1 MNGKCIGLWMA
12 LAAALCTQLQAS
24 AQTVGLAA
32 GPDTTYRL
40 RVRRVADTVVAHIRW
55 ARNER
60 DRADLALDVL
70 DMRGDVVRTYK
81 QRLKLAPNTDAQA
94 RFVLN
99 PAQDLGL
106 DSATFYYA
114 LTSNLSCNCEDQSA
128 IVLPAHPDSYTW
140 PEPGLEVSLKTF
152 RSKTFVLLRTANVA
166 TNVRLTLPP
175 GHPRWRLADNGLD
188 LLPGQEAEVE
198 ILGMAPGEPL
208 KPADIGVEWR
218 K

>member
-1 MNGKCIGLWMA
+1 MKGIWIALIGLA
-12 LAAALCTQLQAS
+12 CAPLATL
-24 AQTVGLAA
+24 AQTVGLAS
-32 GPDTTYRL
+32 GPDSTYRL

-70 DMRGDVVRTYK
+70 DMSGDVVRTYR

-114 LTSNLSCNCEDQSA
+114 ITSNLSCNCEDQSA
-128 IVLPAHPDSYTW
+128 IVLPAHPDSYAW
-140 PEPGLEVSLKTF
+140 PEPGLEVSIKPFRNKTY
-152 RSKTFVLLRTANVA
+152 VVLRTANVA
-166 TNVRLTLPP
+166 TNVRLTLPS